1 LLEGLPIQAANR
13 EDACPSREDACPR
26 VAPESRSSRVA
37 PPGVTPGIAGSRQ
50 RKPIMEDKRGP
61 GVGATRP
68 LAGRRMRVPDRRESR
83 SSRSHPRNRWES
95 PAEADHGRQAWTGSW
110 SHTTPRGKEDACP
123 RSSRESLLQESP
135 QESLGVASGSRSW
148 KTSVDRELEPHDP
161 SREGGCV
168 SPIVGRRLPLLD
180 RRHPGPRSSPPITHV
195 HARRAVVI
203 LDRDACPRSPHRPRM
218 DVPECPRRD
227 ADPQR
232 SREACLST
240 IAPHRPPSP
249 HRPRPD

>member
-1 LLEGLPIQAANR
+1 LLSRGRGPRGPLTLEERSRVPCFVADLGSSRAGCWKDSQSKPRTGKTPVQAGKTPVQ
-13 EDACPSREDACPR
+13 ESLPR
-26 VAPESRSSRVA
+26 VAP
-37 PPGVTPGIAGSRQ
+37 
-50 RKPIMEDKRGP
+50 
-61 GVGATRP
+61 
-68 LAGRRMRVPDRRESR
+68 
-83 SSRSHPRNRWES
+83 
-95 PAEADHGRQAWTGSW
+95 
-110 SHTTPRGKEDACP
+110 
-123 RSSRESLLQESP
+123 RESLLQESP